1 MSIKDL
7 HIEMWPIEDVKPYEQ
22 NAKIHD
28 EAQVKRIAKSVT
40 EFGWD
45 QPIVV
50 DKGGVIIKGHGRRAA
65 GEYLGMKEVP
75 VLVRA
80 DLTDE
85 QVRAARLAD
94 NRVAIGDL
102 DSSIL
107 QKELAD
113 LNFDLTGIFDAK
125 ELTFMEA
132 DLSLMNDGA
141 IVEDLDAAVAAQ
153 SSETMAKIE
162 ETDARPVRI
171 EKALGFKTISGSDE
185 RVVSRFMATAEAET
199 GLAGGAAFI
208 SWLKRSME
216 VTA

>member
-1 MSIKDL
+1 MSIKPI
-7 HIEMWPIEDVKPYEQ
+7 HVEMWPIDSVQPYEL

-28 EAQVKRIAKSVT
+28 RAQVARIVESIKR
-40 EFGWD
+40 FGWD

-50 DKGGVIIKGHGRRAA
+50 DKNGVIIKGHGRRLAA
-65 GEYLGMKEVP
+65 IELGMTEVP
-75 VLVRA
+75 VLVRN
-80 DLTDE
+80 DLTDD

-94 NRVAIGDL
+94 NRAAVGDL
-102 DSSIL
+102 DSSLL

-113 LNFDLTGIFDAK
+113 LNLDLSGIFDAK
-125 ELTFMEA
+125 ELIFMEA